1 MRPLSE
7 SAYRRLSS
15 LAAQLAN
22 TLAHPAGTNPKGYR
36 LPSTTLH
43 LHGVG
48 VDAGVGRNIVDG
60 AVLERYFELAA
71 GRRGEMAGRAGYSSG
86 GSGTEEVRSELE
98 GVLGWAGLSYF

>member
-1 MRPLSE
+1 LRPLSE
-7 SAYRRLSS
+7 SSYRRLSS

-98 GVLGWAGLSYF
+98 GVIGWAGLSYF